1 MYWRELRGALGT
13 YLCAK
18 WEVSLGGCRRSVQA
32 CIQSAAVST
41 PPVTFVPAPPTDD
54 SCHFMAQ
61 WKYYDEM
68 QSHVLR
74 DQLQNSPINLEL
86 SCRKWMTGIPDK
98 QRMTGTR
105 WHDMGQE
112 KDRGKQAKYFWASRR
127 CWSWLYM
134 WIFSREWVHLKDRS
148 DQLCSKSGVLRLQ
161 F

>member
-1 MYWRELRGALGT
+1 MYWRELRGTLGT

-18 WEVSLGGCRRSVQA
+18 WEVSLGGCRRSMQA

-54 SCHFMAQ
+54 SCHFMAR
-61 WKYYDEM
+61 WKYDEM

-86 SCRKWMTGIPDK
+86 SCRKWMTEVYQTKKGWL
-98 QRMTGTR
+98 GLA
-105 WHDMGQE
+105 DMIWA
-112 KDRGKQAKYFWASRR
+112 KKKTGKQAKYFWASRR

-134 WIFSREWVHLKDRS
+134 WIFSREWVRLKDRS
-148 DQLCSKSGVLRLQ
+148 DQLCKNQVY
-161 F
+161 